1 MSTPTHNENTS
12 SIEAVNR
19 CVNKR
24 ISTRIAQV
32 PLASFIFNASGP
44 RCTEED
50 ELNLLGASAS
60 AAIMTKSCTL
70 EPREG
75 NAEPRYQALP
85 YGSIQSMG
93 LPNLGYKAYLEMLP
107 RLKQAIS
114 PQADKPIV
122 VSVSGFSLADNL
134 TMVKA
139 FQASCADLI
148 EVNFSCPNI
157 EGKAQVG
164 YDFEQTERALEQLC
178 QLGSKPIGLKLP
190 PYFDFSHFNTMA
202 NIIKKFPVSF
212 ITCINSVGNTLVID
226 PETESA
232 IIKPKG
238 GFGGLCGD
246 YIKPIGLANV
256 RAFSQLLPSSID
268 IIGVGGIKTG
278 TDAFEYLLAG
288 ASAVQVATCFEKEGI
303 ECFDRIAK
311 ELDSIMAAKQYSSI
325 AAAKGKLKMI

>member
-1 MSTPTHNENTS
+1 MSSPTHNDNAL
-12 SIEAVNR
+12 SIEAACSGVNQ
-19 CVNKR
+19 R
-24 ISTRIAQV
+24 ISTSIAHV
-32 PLASFIFNASGP
+32 PLPSFIFNASGP

-50 ELNLLGASAS
+50 ELNLIGASNS

-70 EPREG
+70 KPRSG

-85 YGSIQSMG
+85 MGSIQSMG
-93 LPNLGYKAYLEMLP
+93 LPNLGYEAYLEMLP
-107 RLKQAIS
+107 RLKQANS
-114 PQADKPIV
+114 VPVDKPIV
-122 VSVSGFSLADNL
+122 VSISGFSLADNL

-139 FQASCADLI
+139 FQDSCTDLI

-164 YDFEQTERALEQLC
+164 YDFGQTEQALEAIC
-178 QLGSKPIGLKLP
+178 QLGNKPIGLKLP
-190 PYFDFSHFNTMA
+190 PYFDFSHFIAMA

-226 PETESA
+226 PETESV

-246 YIKPIGLANV
+246 YIKPMGLANV

-268 IIGVGGIKTG
+268 IIG
-278 TDAFEYLLAG
+278 
-288 ASAVQVATCFEKEGI
+288 
-303 ECFDRIAK
+303 
-311 ELDSIMAAKQYSSI
+311 
-325 AAAKGKLKMI
+325 

>member
-1 MSTPTHNENTS
+1 MSSPTHNDNTP
-12 SIEAVNR
+12 SIEAASSSMT
-19 CVNKR
+19 KR
-24 ISTRIAQV
+24 ISTKIAEI

-50 ELNLLGASAS
+50 ELNLLGTSAS
-60 AAIMTKSCTL
+60 AAIMTKSCTM

-107 RLKQAIS
+107 RLKQAG
-114 PQADKPIV
+114 KPIV
-122 VSVSGFSLADNL
+122 VSISGFSLADNL

-139 FQASCADLI
+139 FQTSCADLI

-178 QLGSKPIGLKLP
+178 ELGSKPIGLKLP

-288 ASAVQVATCFEKEGI
+288 ASAVQVATCFEKEGV

-325 AAAKGKLKMI
+325 AAVKGKLKMI

>member
-1 MSTPTHNENTS
+1 MPSPTHTDNFS
-12 SIEAVNR
+12 PSISALPSL
-19 CVNKR
+19 K
-24 ISTRIAQV
+24 THIAKL
-32 PLASFIFNASGP
+32 PLDSYLFNASGP
-44 RCTEED
+44 RCTTEE
-50 ELNLLGASAS
+50 ELNRLAGSAS
-60 AAIMTKSCTL
+60 AAIMTKSCTML
-70 EPREG
+70 PREG
-75 NAEPRYQALP
+75 NAEPRFQALP
-85 YGSIQSMG
+85 LGSIQSMG
-93 LPNLGYKAYLEMLP
+93 LPNLGYEAYLEMLP
-107 RLKQAIS
+107 RLKQARS
-114 PQADKPIV
+114 SRRGKPIV
-122 VSVSGFSLADNL
+122 VSVSGFSISDNV
-134 TMVKA
+134 TMVQA
-139 FQASCADLI
+139 FQASSADLI

-157 EGKAQVG
+157 EGKPQVG
-164 YDFEQTERALEQLC
+164 YDFEQTERALEAIC

-190 PYFDFSHFNTMA
+190 PYFDFSHFITMA

-288 ASAVQVATCFEKEGI
+288 ASAVQVATCFEKEGV

-311 ELDSIMAAKQYSSI
+311 ELGCIMAAKQYSSI
-325 AAAKGKLKMI
+325 AAVKGKLKMI